1 MLKKHIPDGAV
12 PLRYPRGTWALT
24 IETISSRS
32 QHLCLTL
39 GGQIPCNA
47 SAIELQRTNTMLTL
61 YLRAELCLVIHTI
74 MISGLSVVTICMMRA
89 AIHVAQ
95 VSPAVA

>member
-1 MLKKHIPDGAV
+1 
-12 PLRYPRGTWALT
+12 
-24 IETISSRS
+24 
-32 QHLCLTL
+32 
-39 GGQIPCNA
+39 
-47 SAIELQRTNTMLTL
+47 MLTR
-61 YLRAELCLVIHTI
+61 YLRAELCLVIHKV